1 MQASQT
7 DLRTAGKTSFVTHV
21 FISLLLSNAEK
32 NMYWSRFFEV
42 FEEARDRF
50 LEEVATHILK
60 SIFSGSLIPIRIEL
74 KHLLEVF
81 PGQTLEIYMT
91 LEKQESRFIVKA
103 EYMRDEDGGKNCV
116 AKATQR
122 LHALADEMKLLDKKQ
137 YPCAEIPIFVRSGDI
152 GPLGEVHWVTFAHWL
167 GYAREKF
174 ISQEVPQVMEM
185 MKKGLVIITRE
196 TSINFINPSH
206 FGEVV
211 IVRVR
216 VQDICKF
223 RLSILHFEFV
233 KLNNGKEELLAQAT
247 QKLAYAQVNH
257 ITDNVEAALIPTE
270 FLKIGGKYL
279 MNKSAKFF
287 SNLARFVVKGIE

>member
-7 DLRTAGKTSFVTHV
+7 DLRTAGKTSFVTRV

-32 NMYWSRFFEV
+32 NMYWSRFLEV

-50 LEEVATHILK
+50 LGETAPHILH
-60 SIFSGSLIPIRIEL
+60 SLFSGSLIPTSIEL

-91 LEKQESRFIVKA
+91 LEKEEGSFTLNA
-103 EYMRDEDGGKNCV
+103 EYVRDEEGGKKCV

-122 LHALADEMKLLDKKQ
+122 LQALADERRLLDKKQ
-137 YPCAEIPIFVRSGDI
+137 YPCSEVTIFVKSGDI
-152 GPLGEVHWVTFAHWL
+152 GPLGGVHWVTFAHWL
-167 GYAREKF
+167 GYTRENF

-196 TSINFINPSH
+196 TSINFINPAH

-216 VQDICKF
+216 VQDILKF

-257 ITDNVEAALIPTE
+257 ITNKVEPALIPTE

-287 SNLARFVVKGIE
+287 SNLAQFVVKRIG